1 MLLDRRADIAQ
12 PCARAD
18 LADALPHRLLR
29 DADQPPRAG
38 RFADHIGLAGSA
50 MKPFF
55 SSVIFRLTMSPSRI
69 TSSAL
74 GTPWQTTWLIEL
86 LST

>member
-1 MLLDRRADIAQ
+1 MLLDRFADIAQ

-29 DADQPPRAG
+29 DADQPPRA
-38 RFADHIGLAGSA
+38 RRIRRPYRSCWIGDEAVL
-50 MKPFF
+50 